1 MKCCRS
7 SSESEPSTP
16 EKAKQIEAEV
26 EANPNNPG
34 GRARWSSPTEFMLT
48 CVGYSVG
55 LGNVWRFPYLCYK
68 SGGGAFLIPYVIM
81 MFLIGMPLLFMEYAF
96 GQYFGVG
103 GLTIFKKVCP
113 LFQGVGI
120 GYMVLN
126 GLVCIYYNVI
136 IATALY
142 YLFASLQKT
151 LPWSTCDNPWNT
163 PSCGDPVSLN
173 ATSWN
178 STFSNVTY
186 LLDGANS
193 TVFPELENNTFI
205 GNRTSPSDEYFR
217 LEVLNVDKTHS
228 ISNLGNIQWKLCL
241 CLLLAWILVVIFV
254 SRGIKSTGKVAYFT
268 ATFPYVMLTVLVIR
282 GVSLPGAQNGI
293 LYFVKPEWEQL
304 KSPDVWFGAAS
315 QLFYSTNLAWGGMI
329 TMASYNDFRHNCFR
343 DAIVI
348 NIVSFCTSLY
358 AGFAVFS
365 IIGYMANEYGM
376 DVKEV
381 IKSGPGLAFI
391 AYPRAISL
399 MPIPQLWSVLFFFML
414 FLLGVGS
421 QMVLIET
428 CVTGLVDEYPT
439 LGLNGRIRFLTT
451 VCVAVFFC
459 VIGIVQTTQGGMYVL
474 QLMDWYSASFSVL
487 IIAMIECIVINW
499 IYDRE
504 KFKELVGTCNSRFA
518 SNVKEMLGYLPHK
531 LWLVC
536 WKFISPTVILGI
548 LIFSFIRYKPA
559 KYGEYYYPAW
569 ADGLGWIMCMAS
581 VVPIFA
587 VAIYKL
593 IKTPGATFREK
604 WNKATEAQATSS
616 EAIKQSIEANGTE
629 HLGQKIELG
638 EEEEEPQADTPL
650 SKQGTSLV

>member
-1 MKCCRS
+1 MSPMKCCRS

-16 EKAKQIEAEV
+16 EKEKQIEAEV

-163 PSCGDPVSLN
+163 PACGDPVSMN
-173 ATSWN
+173 MTAYNNETYSN
-178 STFSNVTY
+178 STSYFNGIT
-186 LLDGANS
+186 S
-193 TVFPELENNTFI
+193 TAFPGSDNYTFI

-217 LEVLNVDKTHS
+217 LEVLNVDETHS
-228 ISNLGNIQWKLCL
+228 ISNLGHIQWKLCL

-293 LYFVKPEWEQL
+293 LYFVKPDWEHL

-421 QMVLIET
+421 QMVQVET
-428 CVTGLVDEYPT
+428 IMTGIVDQWPVLALSKRRRFTVVLAVCSTGL
-439 LGLNGRIRFLTT
+439 LMGL
-451 VCVAVFFC
+451 AM
-459 VIGIVQTTQGGMYVL
+459 TTQGGMYVL

-499 IYDRE
+499 IYGR
-504 KFKELVGTCNSRFA
+504 LR
-518 SNVKEMLGYLPHK
+518 
-531 LWLVC
+531 VC
-536 WKFISPTVILGI
+536 
-548 LIFSFIRYKPA
+548 
-559 KYGEYYYPAW
+559 
-569 ADGLGWIMCMAS
+569 
-581 VVPIFA
+581 
-587 VAIYKL
+587 
-593 IKTPGATFREK
+593 
-604 WNKATEAQATSS
+604 
-616 EAIKQSIEANGTE
+616 
-629 HLGQKIELG
+629 
-638 EEEEEPQADTPL
+638 
-650 SKQGTSLV
+650 